1 MTFSIEREFDRF
13 LKLATSEEYTIKSGD
28 TFQKIL
34 KSHPLAQKEGL
45 ILQDLLDANKGVDPT
60 KLQIGQ
66 KVLIPSGDLLTQ
78 IREQRAAPRASLDSS
93 LIEQID
99 RAFTA
104 AAAAHG
110 VSEDILRGMA
120 AVESGGNVCATSG
133 AGAQGLM
140 QLMPQVAKHYG
151 VNDLNDPIS
160 SIWGA
165 AAHLSHMIDV
175 ATDLLKYTH
184 DYNIEKVA
192 LTMYNLGE
200 TAYREALRNKREM
213 PLESLQYPDKVM
225 AAAGSKLKYHCNNQ
239 NLV

>member
-1 MTFSIEREFDRF
+1 MSYLIEQEFDRL
-13 LKLATSEEYTIKSGD
+13 LKKASEEYVVKKGD
-28 TFQKIL
+28 TFEKIV
-34 KSHPLAQKEGL
+34 KTHPTAIKEGL
-45 ILQDLLDANKGVDPT
+45 ILQELLEANKDVDPT

-66 KVLIPSGDLLTQ
+66 KIIIPTGDVLAK
-78 IREQRAAPRASLDSS
+78 IRDERSQPRARLDAT

-99 RAFTA
+99 RAFTE

-120 AVESGGNVCATSG
+120 ATESGGNVCAISG
-133 AGAQGLM
+133 AGAHGLM
-140 QLMPQVAKHYG
+140 QLMPQVARHYG
-151 VNDLNDPIS
+151 VNDPSDPVS

-200 TAYREALRNKREM
+200 TAYREAVRYDRKI

-225 AAAGSKLKYHCNNQ
+225 AAAGSRLKYHCNNQ